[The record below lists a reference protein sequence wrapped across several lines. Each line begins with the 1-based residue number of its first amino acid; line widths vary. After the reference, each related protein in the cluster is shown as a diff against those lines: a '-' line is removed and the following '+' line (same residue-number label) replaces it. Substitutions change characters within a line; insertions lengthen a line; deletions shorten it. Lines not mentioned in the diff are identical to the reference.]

1 MLFRRAQYDDWFE
14 QISESYTNPPVK
26 YKGQVLP
33 AFPPDQIQ
41 QGTTGQSGIPTLRE
55 AFVFYR
61 DCIETYKKLG
71 SPIKRSDHVLDFGAG
86 WGRISRFFLRDVPL
100 NHVHGLD
107 VTSRFTDICKETFD
121 SPNFHTCQPF
131 PPTQLAEGQ
140 FNFIVGYSVFS
151 HLSEEA
157 CAAWMKEFAR
167 LLAPGG
173 IVAVTTRGRPFFDF
187 CEKQK
192 IVETAEEGQLEDSS
206 NKSKPSNYLE
216 ALGMLFD
223 DFAEARA
230 QYDRGEFVH
239 SNIEGVGG
247 GGDLNTTFYGESF
260 IPEAYAKK
268 AYADFLPLEK
278 FMYEPSYQSH
288 PIMFFKKR

>member
-55 AFVFYR
+55 AFIFYR

-71 SPIKRSDHVLDFGAG
+71 SPIKSSDHVLDFGAG

-100 NHVHGLD
+100 KNVHGL
-107 VTSRFTDICKETFD
+107 
-121 SPNFHTCQPF
+121 CQPF
-131 PPTQLAEGQ
+131 PPTQLPEGK

-157 CAAWMKEFAR
+157 CTAWMKEFAR

-173 IVAVTTRGRPFFDF
+173 IVAVTTR
-187 CEKQK
+187 
-192 IVETAEEGQLEDSS
+192 
-206 NKSKPSNYLE
+206 SNYLE

-223 DFAEARA
+223 DFEEARA

-260 IPEAYAKK
+260 IPEAYAKE
-268 AYADFLPLEK
+268 AYADFLPLQK

-288 PIMFFKKR
+288 PIMFFKKP